1 MKRSMSRTRKYLIY
15 FFVTT
20 LLTCF
25 AIGLWWVRTRT
36 DKEMKAEVMNQ
47 VNQVEAI
54 MSQSQKENVALL
66 SIKYGIDRDRLEK
79 ILDAYRYKHDVAY
92 RVNKDISRDDKSG
105 RDGRGQ
111 GGYLAVDL
119 DFGTTIDTL
128 GVQYD
133 IPKDRL
139 AGVIADY
146 KILSRLEKD
155 NALELILSSRA
166 KQSVMKYSLKGF
178 YQGAKRV
185 FRED

>member
-1 MKRSMSRTRKYLIY
+1 MKKPMSKTRKYLIY
-15 FFVTT
+15 LFVTT
-20 LLTCF
+20 LLSAF
-25 AIGLWWVRTRT
+25 AVGLWIVRTRT
-36 DKEMKAEVMNQ
+36 DKEMKAEVLTQMS
-47 VNQVEAI
+47 QVEAI

-66 SIKYGIDRDRLEK
+66 SIKYGIEKDRLEK
-79 ILDAYRYKHDVAY
+79 ILDSYQYKHSVAY

-105 RDGRGQ
+105 RDGRSQ

-119 DFGTTIDTL
+119 DFGATIDSL

-166 KQSVMKYSLKGF
+166 KQSVMRFSLKGF

>member
-1 MKRSMSRTRKYLIY
+1 MKKPMSKTRKYLLY
-15 FFVTT
+15 LFVTV
-20 LLTCF
+20 LLTAF

-36 DKEMKAEVMNQ
+36 DKEMRAEVLNQ
-47 VNQVEAI
+47 MSQVEAI

-66 SIKYGIDRDRLEK
+66 SVKYGVDKDRLEK

-92 RVNKDISRDDKSG
+92 RVNKDIASDNKTG
-105 RDGRGQ
+105 RGSHGQ

-119 DFGTTIDTL
+119 DFGVTIDNL
-128 GVQYD
+128 SVQYD
-133 IPKDRL
+133 IPKERL
-139 AGVIADY
+139 ASLIADY

-155 NALELILSSRA
+155 NALEVILSSKAR
-166 KQSVMKYSLKGF
+166 QSVMKFSLKGF